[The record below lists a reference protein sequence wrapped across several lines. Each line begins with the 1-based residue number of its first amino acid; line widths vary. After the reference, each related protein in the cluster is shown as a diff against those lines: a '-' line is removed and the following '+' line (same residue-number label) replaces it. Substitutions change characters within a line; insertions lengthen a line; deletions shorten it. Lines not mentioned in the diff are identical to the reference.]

1 MIFCFSR
8 KITIDNGIEKSF
20 ETEQSSEL
28 ENYTTLEAEKENPGR
43 SRHELEMALHKRSL
57 SRPGSRQVLT
67 SIDMNSKSSTKN
79 VDKSFLSPVKE
90 KLTQSYIGSGEK
102 PRMVLGKLGE
112 ESTTGTC
119 CTAKVRL
126 GIILDSGVYIFSKK
140 QYNLPYLS
148 EILFFPPQKLFMLF

>member
-1 MIFCFSR
+1 MNSEFLRHILISVFFPR

-20 ETEQSSEL
+20 ETEQNSEL
-28 ENYTTLEAEKENPGR
+28 DKYSRLEAEKENPGR

-102 PRMVLGKLGE
+102 PRIVLGKLGE

-119 CTAKVRL
+119 CSAKVRL
-126 GIILDSGVYIFSKK
+126 GFRLRSYICFFGVYSL
-140 QYNLPYLS
+140 NLG
-148 EILFFPPQKLFMLF
+148 K

>member
-1 MIFCFSR
+1 
-8 KITIDNGIEKSF
+8 
-20 ETEQSSEL
+20 
-28 ENYTTLEAEKENPGR
+28 
-43 SRHELEMALHKRSL
+43 MALHKRSL

-90 KLTQSYIGSGEK
+90 KLTQSFIGSGEK

-119 CTAKVRL
+119 CSAKVRL

-148 EILFFPPQKLFMLF
+148 EILFSPHRSYKCFFIGLFAEFGEIND

>member
-20 ETEQSSEL
+20 ETEESSEL

-57 SRPGSRQVLT
+57 SRPGSRVLT

-119 CTAKVRL
+119 CSAKVRL
-126 GIILDSGVYIFSKK
+126 GIILDSGVFIFSKN
-140 QYNLPYLS
+140 QFNFLYLS
-148 EILFFPPQKLFMLF
+148 EIFPPPT

>member
-28 ENYTTLEAEKENPGR
+28 EKYTTLEAEKENPGR

-57 SRPGSRQVLT
+57 SRPGSRVLT

-119 CTAKVRL
+119 CSAKVRL
-126 GIILDSGVYIFSKK
+126 GIILDSGVFIFSKN
-140 QYNLPYLS
+140 QFNFLYLS
-148 EILFFPPQKLFMLF
+148 EIFPPPT